1 MKPPVQ
7 RFGIITLVAAA
18 VLFLS
23 SEAKSQT
30 AEKYFDTSK
39 AKIAE
44 ADKLQWGSDLWKVK
58 LRSSLSDLND
68 AIKLDPKNAAYY
80 AKRAEVNELLDELDP
95 ALNDASAAIS
105 LAPEEPEYYTLRGS
119 IRHSIEAIKRADE
132 REKLEPEEA
141 AKIVAD
147 HKAALEDYNKAVS
160 LAPQDPRWY
169 VKRGGFFELTEQVD
183 AAMSDLTHAIE
194 LDARNIKALQ
204 ARSMLRAQN
213 ELLKE
218 AIEDFSRLIEI
229 DPKMTTA
236 YLARAEMF
244 EKLKEYEKAIADTTL
259 AHKTA
264 PKSPGILEV
273 RAERYRMIGKI
284 ALARKDEIAAKRLRR
299 AGGR

>member
-1 MKPPVQ
+1 MNPYVQ
-7 RFGIITLVAAA
+7 RFGIITLVAIAF
-18 VLFLS
+18 LFLP

-30 AEKYFDTSK
+30 AEKYFGASK

-44 ADKLQWGSDLWKVK
+44 ADKLQWGSDQWIVK
-58 LRSSLSDLND
+58 LRLSLSDLND

-80 AKRAEVNELLDELDP
+80 AKRAEVNELLNELDP
-95 ALNDASAAIS
+95 ALNDASTAIS
-105 LAPEEPEYYTLRGS
+105 LVSEKPEYYALRGS
-119 IRHSIEAIKRADE
+119 IRYSIEAIKRADE

-147 HKAALEDYNKAVS
+147 HKGALEDYNKAVS
-160 LAPQDPRWY
+160 LAPNDPRWY
-169 VKRGGFFELTEQVD
+169 VERGDFFELTKQVD

-194 LDARNIKALQ
+194 LDARNTKALQ

-213 ELLKE
+213 GLLKD
-218 AIEDFSRLIEI
+218 AIEDFTRLIEI

-244 EKLKEYEKAIADTTL
+244 ENLKQYEKAIADTTS

-264 PKSPGILEV
+264 PNSPGILEV

-284 ALARKDEIAAKRLRR
+284 TLARKDEIAAKRLRR
-299 AGGR
+299 ATVR